1 MNYIVFNKDGSIK
14 NLNLPDIIVQGNN
27 GVNEI
32 YVAVEDY
39 SNDAYT
45 ATAYFVLPN
54 EDSNNISAIV
64 SSFQVDDSTYQGYK
78 VVLTSAQTALAGHVL
93 MSLRLE
99 GTNIAWTYNVI
110 LTINKSGYAPSL
122 TQITMSQYENII
134 SSLATFQPKYTLN
147 NARFYASL
155 EAAQEDIENL
165 AINQMFIVANPSTPS
180 VYPKLYFKQ
189 NATTLTELNTLGQFN
204 SPSVTVNTTTLAA
217 GSTATG
223 SGTATAT
230 GNNWSLTFNLGIPK
244 GDKGDKGDTGA
255 AGADGTY
262 VAYNLGTYQNGSF
275 SMLCG
280 FARTYFSTD
289 RPYGQTCYGVYS
301 TNGSDYYCWFIRS
314 YYNTLICLRNQQIFY
329 CFYNLTTQTWSW
341 KSIGFT
347 QEYTSNPTS
356 FTSLIPG
363 FYSIEYTPS
372 GSNVPCT
379 VTMSVRD
386 TTKTTRSCLG
396 HTNSGLEWE
405 AVFVPTEGIK
415 IYEDG
420 SIVSSPTATLTLIAE
435 YMRGTN

>member
-64 SSFQVDDSTYQGYK
+64 SSFQIDDSTYQGYK
-78 VVLTSAQTALAGHVL
+78 IVLTSAQTALAGNVL

-155 EAAQEDIENL
+155 EAAQGDIENL
-165 AINQMFIVANPSTPS
+165 AINQMFIVADPSTPS

-204 SPSVTVNTTTLAA
+204 SPSINVSTSTLSA
-217 GSTATG
+217 GSN
-223 SGTATAT
+223 ATAQVT
-230 GNNWSLTFNLGIPK
+230 ASSSGNDWSLAFTFGIPK
-244 GDKGDKGDTGA
+244 GDKGDKGNPGNP
-255 AGADGTY
+255 GADGTY
-262 VAYNLGTYQNGSF
+262 VAYNLGSVGTQSALFEAAYN
-275 SMLCG
+275 
-280 FARTYFSTD
+280 YFQTP
-289 RPYGQTCYGVYS
+289 RPYGQTCYGTISGVDYWFINS
-301 TNGSDYYCWFIRS
+301 FVNGSHIYLTYI
-314 YYNTLICLRNQQIFY
+314 NTGELCRAHY
-329 CFYNLTTQTWSW
+329 DGSSW
-341 KSIGFT
+341 KWCLYNA
-347 QEYTSNPTS
+347 QEYLS
-356 FTSLIPG
+356 FDYEASTAGL
-363 FYSIEYTPS
+363 YAIEYIEQA
-372 GSNVPCT
+372 GALPCT
-379 VTMSVRD
+379 ATISVTDLLTS
-386 TTKTTRSCLG
+386 
-396 HTNSGLEWE
+396 
-405 AVFVPTEGIK
+405 A
-415 IYEDG
+415 
-420 SIVSSPTATLTLIAE
+420 VSSQGRTVSGDEWHAIWNSATELFEI
-435 YMRGTN
+435 YNNGNKVTNPLGGWHLVQMYER